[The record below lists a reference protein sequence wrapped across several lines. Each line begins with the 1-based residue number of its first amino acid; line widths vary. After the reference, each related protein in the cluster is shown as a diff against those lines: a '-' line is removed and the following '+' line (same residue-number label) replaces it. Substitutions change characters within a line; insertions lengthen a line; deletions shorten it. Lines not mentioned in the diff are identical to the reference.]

1 MENNHYI
8 QLNYGYLEQEDGI
21 TLLFQ
26 AAAPNNNSCDSIPN
40 ELAALLNTVANDSR
54 FNWDTAVIRIPEEVV
69 DEIRKEGIQT
79 AANALR
85 SKRREYTLQQFRPKL
100 YMKQVTAVGRTT
112 SGELSQCVNCSS
124 ILTSLIKTAGRMA
137 DHYASDVFILWES
150 ITDDFKRVI
159 RNIDAS
165 ENESAES
172 CISYLF
178 GFREMGVDS
187 AESVLQHYNN
197 AAGNLGHYR
206 EIWRLDVNISPNGD
220 VHMELYEVEKDI

>member
-1 MENNHYI
+1 MENNHII

-21 TLLFQ
+21 TLSFQ
-26 AAAPNNNSCDSIPN
+26 TAAPNSNNCDSIPN
-40 ELAALLNTVANDSR
+40 ELAALLKTVPEDNR
-54 FNWDTAVIRIPEEVV
+54 FNC

-197 AAGNLGHYR
+197 ATGNLGHYR